1 MACAGCVVEAW
12 VWVKCEFMA
21 LGVGQ
26 ADAGDGG
33 GSGFSGLFVDSCFQG
48 LGEGFAVAGLD
59 GEASA
64 LDGGCG
70 QGYDAAAAVEA
81 VGWVD
86 GLPDGVVVA
95 EDLAVHGAVAGA
107 GFAVEDGDE
116 HPVRVGGSGS
126 LHAGF
131 AASHVGA
138 LQVGLVDGFEAARAA
153 ELDGLGSTVCCDD
166 DLFAPPA
173 LGLQRRC
180 EVGGE
185 LFEGLALL
193 QGCFQG
199 GADVGEQVQA
209 HGFGDGEG
217 LVVGLVEHVLP
228 MPGDGVALGVQVGD
242 GVGGFEAEDGLQ
254 VAGVEGVFGHVSL
267 PGRRC

>member
-1 MACAGCVVEAW
+1 MEC
-12 VWVKCEFMA
+12 KFKA

-26 ADAGDGG
+26 ANAGDGG

-70 QGYDAAAAVEA
+70 QGDDAAAAVEA

-86 GLPDGVVVA
+86 PLPDGVVVA
-95 EDLAVHGAVAGA
+95 EDLPVHRAVAGA

-131 AASHVGA
+131 AAGHVGA

-153 ELDGLGSTVCCDD
+153 ELDGLGSAVCCDD

-173 LGLQRRC
+173 LGLQ
-180 EVGGE
+180 GG
-185 LFEGLALL
+185 
-193 QGCFQG
+193 C
-199 GADVGEQVQA
+199 
-209 HGFGDGEG
+209 
-217 LVVGLVEHVLP
+217 
-228 MPGDGVALGVQVGD
+228 
-242 GVGGFEAEDGLQ
+242 
-254 VAGVEGVFGHVSL
+254 
-267 PGRRC
+267 